1 MNRFLYIKLFF
12 FLVCISPYLAMA
24 SYEISPVK
32 VYFNNNDKVA
42 SITLKNGNDDEA
54 SFQLALYK
62 WTRVNGEDVYEESNE
77 FTVTPKIF
85 KVSSG
90 DSQLIRVAP
99 KSSSK
104 TGTEKAYR
112 LFLKELPT
120 RQSTEN
126 NAVNVVLQ
134 LGVPIFV
141 EPAKKEG
148 NLACNLTSK
157 GKTLDLTCKNN
168 HNQHTLLTS
177 LDITSNEES
186 ISKQEINKYAFPGET
201 VTITLERPD
210 TNEQISGNLTS
221 YFKGSKIETPLT
233 IN

>member
-1 MNRFLYIKLFF
+1 MKRFLYIKLFF
-12 FLVCISPYLAMA
+12 FLVGISPYLAMA
-24 SYEISPVK
+24 EYVISPVK
-32 VYFNNNDKVA
+32 VYFNNNEKVA
-42 SITLKNGNDDEA
+42 SITLKNGNDEEA
-54 SFQLALYK
+54 SFQLALYEWK
-62 WTRVNGEDVYEESNE
+62 RVNGEDVYEESNAL
-77 FTVTPKIF
+77 TITPKIF
-85 KVSSG
+85 KVAPG

-99 KSSSK
+99 KTPAK
-104 TGTEKAYR
+104 AGTEKAYR

-134 LGVPIFV
+134 FGVPIFV

-148 NLACNLTSK
+148 NLACNITTK
-157 GKTLDLTCKNN
+157 EKTLNLTCKNN
-168 HNQHTLLTS
+168 HNQHILLTT

-186 ISKQEINKYAFPGET
+186 LLKQEINKYAFPAE
-201 VTITLERPD
+201 TITFSLERPD
-210 TNEQISGNLTS
+210 TTENIHGTLTS